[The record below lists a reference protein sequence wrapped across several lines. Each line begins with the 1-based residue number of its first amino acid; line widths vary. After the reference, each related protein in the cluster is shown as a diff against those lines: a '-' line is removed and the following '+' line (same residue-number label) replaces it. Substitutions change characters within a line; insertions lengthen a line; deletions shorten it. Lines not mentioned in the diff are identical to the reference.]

1 MSPSDSKA
9 GMTPLASKPAM
20 NATAD
25 LKKGLRWRLKYSR
38 TSPAWMTNGRNA
50 ADVLLKKIASEELR
64 RHLLFATTLH
74 TLDSV
79 ATMTLGTREN
89 SREDWVEGAAQA
101 YQNRDEEIGLPTNP
115 TNLPRTRG
123 GRRR

>member
-9 GMTPLASKPAM
+9 GTTPLASKPAM
-20 NATAD
+20 DATAD

-38 TSPAWMTNGRNA
+38 TSPAWMTNGRDA
-50 ADVLLKKIASEELR
+50 VDVLLKKVASEELR
-64 RHLLFATTLH
+64 RHLLFSTTLH

-89 SREDWVEGAAQA
+89 NRGDWVEGAAQA
-101 YQNRDEEIGLPTNP
+101 YRNRDKKIGLPSNP
-115 TNLPRTRG
+115 TNLPRTR
-123 GRRR
+123 